1 MNRRKNR
8 RKGLIR
14 LIMAAGLLA
23 AVLIIVFLFQA
34 KKIEV
39 YGSSRHSSQ
48 EITAGLLNEVPGQN
62 TLYLLWKYRNGTVP
76 DTLPFLDSLEV
87 EMKAPYHVLVSVTEK
102 PVAGYIDQ
110 GQAVYFDSEGVVME
124 ITDEIYGDVPVVTG
138 ASVGD
143 AVLYQKLPTESGAQL
158 RTMLSVLQL
167 LDYQELSAEEIRFGE
182 NMDMTVFI
190 GNVEVKL
197 GQDEYLEEKIA
208 NLRSILNKME
218 SDDSGVLHLESFTGG
233 TANVMFSPTE
243 ETEEIVVQE
252 DVTADNASGGEDS
265 ENGEASEDAAEE
277 TAAEVPSHN
286 PFMAFDSNGTL
297 RYDVRVVNGQAVDG
311 TGTPVP
317 GCTVN
322 ENGYVVD
329 AYMNVIDPATG
340 QPIQQ

>member
-8 RKGLIR
+8 RKGLVR
-14 LIMAAGLLA
+14 LIMAGVLTA
-23 AVLIIVFLFQA
+23 AVLIVIFLFQA

-39 YGSSRHSSQ
+39 YGNSRHSSQ
-48 EITAGLLNEVPGQN
+48 EITAGLLNEVPGKN

-76 DTLPFLDSLEV
+76 DTLPFLDSLAV
-87 EMKAPYHVLVSVTEK
+87 EMKSPYEILVSVTER
-102 PVAGYIDQ
+102 PIAGYIDQ

-138 ASVGD
+138 ASVGE

-158 RTMLSVLQL
+158 RTMLSLLQL
-167 LDYQELSAEEIRFGE
+167 LEYQELTAEEIRFGE

-208 NLRSILNKME
+208 NLRSILNKMQE
-218 SDDSGVLHLESFTGG
+218 DDRGILHLESFTGG

-243 ETEEIVVQE
+243 ETEPVIVQE
-252 DVTADNASGGEDS
+252 DVTADNASGEEDS
-265 ENGEASEDAAEE
+265 EGQGSEENVQEAA
-277 TAAEVPSHN
+277 VPSHE

>member
-1 MNRRKNR
+1 MNVRQKRKR
-8 RKGLIR
+8 VPGSLI
-14 LIMAAGLLA
+14 ISMILLA
-23 AVLIIVFLFQA
+23 AVCIVIFLFQA
-34 KKIEV
+34 RKIEV
-39 YGSSRHSSQ
+39 YGNQRHSTQ
-48 EITAGLLNEVPGQN
+48 EITAGLLNEVPGKN

-87 EMKAPYHVLVSVTEK
+87 EMKTPYEVLVSVAER

-110 GQAVYFDSEGVVME
+110 GQAVYFDEEGIVME

-167 LDYQELSAEEIRFGE
+167 LDYQELTADEIRFGE
-182 NMDMTVFI
+182 NMEMTIFI

-208 NLRSILNKME
+208 NLKSILNKM
-218 SDDSGVLHLESFTGG
+218 DVDARGILHLESFTGG

-243 ETEEIVVQE
+243 ETEPIVVQE
-252 DVTADNASGGEDS
+252 DVTADQENEQEVADAGET
-265 ENGEASEDAAEE
+265 AVEE
-277 TAAEVPSHN
+277 TAVETPSHN
-286 PFMAFDSNGTL
+286 PFMAFDANGTL
-297 RYDVRVVNGQAVDG
+297 RYDVRVVNGQAVDS

-317 GCTVN
+317 GCTVD